1 MGQKEREAP
10 VVKKTSVCLKTH
22 VVRHYAGIRKLPRE
36 GSCSFQTDIAGIK
49 TIRAARCP
57 L

>member
-1 MGQKEREAP
+1 MGPKERKAS
-10 VVKKTSVCLKTH
+10 VVKKTSVRMKTH
-22 VVRHYAGIRKLPRE
+22 IVRHYADIREPPRE
-36 GSCSFQTDIAGIK
+36 GSRSFQTDITGIK